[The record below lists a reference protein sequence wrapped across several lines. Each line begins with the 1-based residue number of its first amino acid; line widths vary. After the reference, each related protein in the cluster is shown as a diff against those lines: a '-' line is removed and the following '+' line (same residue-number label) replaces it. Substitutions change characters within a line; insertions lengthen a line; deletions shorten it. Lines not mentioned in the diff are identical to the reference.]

1 MFSLESSLFLKTHF
15 LQNFLPTAA
24 HFLPLPATILSAGVV
39 YYKGYGSFCCALI
52 QGEFFTCQTTSTA
65 TLLPS
70 AAPPSFWPLG
80 IIAYIILTLL
90 VNRSVP
96 ANPDTHYTG
105 TNGVSVY
112 YDSSIWKV
120 CQMTED
126 STLGTVLELA
136 TADSADGEDYEAV
149 LLQRGTADSYADF
162 IDASEKDLKQAYGVI
177 KPRKVNL
184 TVDGAEVEA
193 VRCDIQA
200 YYAVLAT
207 ITYPSGDVV
216 YVSGLTKLA
225 SINDIVNLVESVT
238 LS

>member
-1 MFSLESSLFLKTHF
+1 
-15 LQNFLPTAA
+15 
-24 HFLPLPATILSAGVV
+24 
-39 YYKGYGSFCCALI
+39 
-52 QGEFFTCQTTSTA
+52 
-65 TLLPS
+65 
-70 AAPPSFWPLG
+70 
-80 IIAYIILTLL
+80 
-90 VNRSVP
+90 
-96 ANPDTHYTG
+96 
-105 TNGVSVY
+105 
-112 YDSSIWKV
+112 
-120 CQMTED
+120 MTVD
-126 STLGTVLELA
+126 CTLGSVLELA

-193 VRCDIQA
+193 VRCDILA
-200 YYAVLAT
+200 YYAVLAP

>member
-1 MFSLESSLFLKTHF
+1 MSNEIDRNASAQRRTSKLL
-15 LQNFLPTAA
+15 AA
-24 HFLPLPATILSAGVV
+24 MGIFVA
-39 YYKGYGSFCCALI
+39 
-52 QGEFFTCQTTSTA
+52 
-65 TLLPS
+65 
-70 AAPPSFWPLG
+70 LG
-80 IIAYIILTLL
+80 IVAYIILTLL

-105 TNGVSVY
+105 SNGVSVY
-112 YDSSIWKV
+112 YDSSIWSV

-126 STLGTVLELA
+126 DTLGTVLEVA
-136 TADSADGEDYEAV
+136 
-149 LLQRGTADSYADF
+149 TADSYADF

-193 VRCDIQA
+193 VRCDIQT

>member
-1 MFSLESSLFLKTHF
+1 MPNDIDHNASAQRRTSKLL
-15 LQNFLPTAA
+15 AA
-24 HFLPLPATILSAGVV
+24 M
-39 YYKGYGSFCCALI
+39 
-52 QGEFFTCQTTSTA
+52 
-65 TLLPS
+65 
-70 AAPPSFWPLG
+70 G
-80 IIAYIILTLL
+80 IFVALL

-162 IDASEKDLKQAYGVI
+162 IDTSEKDLKQAYGVI

>member
-1 MFSLESSLFLKTHF
+1 MAPCW
-15 LQNFLPTAA
+15 NLPRQTA
-24 HFLPLPATILSAGVV
+24 PTVRTTKP
-39 YYKGYGSFCCALI
+39 CC
-52 QGEFFTCQTTSTA
+52 C
-65 TLLPS
+65 
-70 AAPPSFWPLG
+70 
-80 IIAYIILTLL
+80 
-90 VNRSVP
+90 
-96 ANPDTHYTG
+96 
-105 TNGVSVY
+105 
-112 YDSSIWKV
+112 
-120 CQMTED
+120 
-126 STLGTVLELA
+126 
-136 TADSADGEDYEAV
+136 
-149 LLQRGTADSYADF
+149 SYADF

-225 SINDIVNLVESVT
+225 SINDIVNLVESVA

>member
-1 MFSLESSLFLKTHF
+1 MPNDIDRNASAQRRTSKLL
-15 LQNFLPTAA
+15 AA
-24 HFLPLPATILSAGVV
+24 MGIFVA
-39 YYKGYGSFCCALI
+39 
-52 QGEFFTCQTTSTA
+52 
-65 TLLPS
+65 
-70 AAPPSFWPLG
+70 LG

-105 TNGVSVY
+105 TNGVSV
-112 YDSSIWKV
+112 
-120 CQMTED
+120 
-126 STLGTVLELA
+126 TLGTVLELA